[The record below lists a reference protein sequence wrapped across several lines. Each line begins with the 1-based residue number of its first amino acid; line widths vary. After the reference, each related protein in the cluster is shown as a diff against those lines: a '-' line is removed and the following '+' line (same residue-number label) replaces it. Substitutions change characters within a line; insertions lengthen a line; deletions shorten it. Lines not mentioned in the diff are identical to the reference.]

1 MGACFSNEQNET
13 LDSTQPLLGRQ
24 TFRSD
29 FNPDQGVSSIRARN
43 PSEVEACLPIYLN
56 KLEGEF
62 WKHQT
67 KIYWKE
73 VNSKSRWVFIKARGL
88 VPLIVLD
95 HGKKVVMTLKTLFYL
110 GNKIIV
116 SRTSTGFFMYV
127 GGKSFRLENFDLL
140 LKGEISERDFRE
152 DLEKNN
158 PLDYEEI
165 WDILTRGCTF
175 LALYY

>member
-1 MGACFSNEQNET
+1 MNSGSN
-13 LDSTQPLLGRQ
+13 S
-24 TFRSD
+24 
-29 FNPDQGVSSIRARN
+29 
-43 PSEVEACLPIYLN
+43 
-56 KLEGEF
+56 
-62 WKHQT
+62 
-67 KIYWKE
+67 
-73 VNSKSRWVFIKARGL
+73 VFMKARGL

-95 HGKKVVMTLKTLFYL
+95 HGKRVVMTLKTLYYL

-140 LKGEISERDFRE
+140 LKGEISLGDFRE
-152 DLEKNN
+152 DLKNNN

-165 WDILTRGCTF
+165 WDILTSGGPF